1 MKETE
6 RSIIRFGSE
15 AALTPEQDLF
25 RIVLKPVADGKAPD
39 RVGAERLY
47 HGTQIMPHRS
57 CHPWARYPGEGNGNP
72 LSSCSTALLTK
83 AKLML

>member
-1 MKETE
+1 MKDTE

-25 RIVLKPVADGKAPD
+25 RIILKLVADGKVLD

-47 HGTQIMPHRS
+47 HGTQIMPHRT
-57 CHPWARYPGEGNGNP
+57 CHPGARYPKEGNGNP
-72 LSSCSTALLTK
+72 LSSCFTAMLTK